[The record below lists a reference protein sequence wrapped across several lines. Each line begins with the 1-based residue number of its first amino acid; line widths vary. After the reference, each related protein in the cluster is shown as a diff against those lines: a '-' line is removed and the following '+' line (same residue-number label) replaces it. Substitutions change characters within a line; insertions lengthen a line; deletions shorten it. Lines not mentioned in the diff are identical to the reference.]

1 MDFGVLRNENTFWT
15 NRYHQRK
22 HSAGKKNVMLL
33 DTSLRKSTGKM
44 TSRQR
49 TGEGTDFYK

>member
-15 NRYHQRK
+15 NGYHQRK